1 MIVAN
6 ETFDYPYIVFSLFEE
21 NF

>member
-6 ETFDYPYIVFSLFEE
+6 KTFDYPYIVFSLFEE